1 MEPKQIAKLKK
12 GKMQK
17 SRQKIFLIQMTV
29 GEKHGNN
36 INESNRNDSIL
47 NLDIK

>member
-1 MEPKQIAKLKK
+1 MAPKQIAKLKK

-36 INESNRNDSIL
+36 INESNRNDSTIESGY
-47 NLDIK
+47 